1 VPKVRRKLAFALG
14 LLLGLAF
21 VRVYRGR
28 RRTEQGDA
36 DPRAEELR
44 RKLVE
49 SREDAAAEPPHDEAA
64 DVEEARRRVYEEG
77 RATVEEMRR
86 SAEPPPQ

>member
-21 VRVYRGR
+21 VRLFRAR
-28 RRTEQGDA
+28 RRPEQGDA

-49 SREDAAAEPPHDEAA
+49 SREDAAAEPPRDAA

-77 RATVEEMRR
+77 RATAEEMRR
-86 SAEPPPQ
+86 SGEPPPQ